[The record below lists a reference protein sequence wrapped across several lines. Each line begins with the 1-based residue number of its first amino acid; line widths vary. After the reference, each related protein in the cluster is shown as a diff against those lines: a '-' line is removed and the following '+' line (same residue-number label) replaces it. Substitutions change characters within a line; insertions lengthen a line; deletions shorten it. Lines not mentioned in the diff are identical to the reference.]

1 MSQTE
6 EKKIQLGWTNRLP
19 PLTQRDLPDAPGFWT
34 IAGPGWISAAGSIGS
49 GEIFFWPTLVSY
61 FGAQIMWLHNV
72 SAFAQ
77 FWLARSARR
86 YTLVTG
92 ESLGQGVERIVPYY
106 TLIRL
111 FISLV
116 SASSPGWAALAATSL
131 MAIFGFGIPMGVNPK
146 GWEGWCI
153 LNIVLCLIVVL
164 PARTV
169 IRMLRTVTAGMC
181 LVLIVTAWA
190 AAILAA
196 PPAVWAD
203 YFTQMFITKWGYL
216 PTIDQGA
223 LAVGITWSTVASAV
237 AYAYSAPT
245 IGFGTSMRVR
255 GLGHGMGKYMGRIT
269 GLRGKSETYTQSG
282 FIMNYEDPHQVSEL
296 KKWMRGEDIDNGVFG
311 LLATCA
317 TSWAFTLG
325 SYAVLYP
332 RGLVPKS
339 LNVAV
344 TQAEILKEGFGMP
357 GWYFMLFITWL
368 TLWTTQLSGFD
379 GGPRGQADMI
389 MYMFPGLQKRVSFRG
404 VYWAALVYRVG
415 GGFLMILSGFAL
427 PGGLIT
433 LNSMLSFIQAVPACL
448 FAAYLGWRVLPK
460 QVAAPMYETVIILIY
475 SVFYAVIT
483 AFWLPARLGISV
495 PWM

>member
-19 PLTQRDLPDAPGFWT
+19 PLTMRDLPPSPGWKA
-34 IAGPGWISAAGSIGS
+34 IAGPGWIGAAGSIGS

-106 TLIRL
+106 TFLRL
-111 FISLV
+111 VLAAIS
-116 SASSPGWAALAATSL
+116 AMIPGWAALAATSL
-131 MAIFGFGIPMGVNPK
+131 MALFDMPLPMGLNPA

-153 LNIVLCLIVVL
+153 LNILLILVIII
-164 PARTV
+164 PSRTV

-181 LVLIVTAWA
+181 LVLIATAWIA
-190 AAILAA
+190 AALAA

-203 YFTQMFITKWGYL
+203 YFVQMFVTKWGWM
-216 PTIDQGA
+216 PTVDAGA
-223 LAVGITWSTVASAV
+223 LAVGITWSSVASAV
-237 AYAYSAPT
+237 SYAYAAPT
-245 IGFGTSMRVR
+245 IGYSTSMHAR

-269 GLRGKSETYTQSG
+269 GIRGKAETITQSG
-282 FIMNYEDPHQVSEL
+282 FIMNYDDPKQVESL
-296 KKWMRGEDIDNGVFG
+296 GNWMKGEDIDNAVFG

-325 SYAVLYP
+325 SYGVLYP
-332 RGLVPKS
+332 RGLVPS
-339 LNVAV
+339 GMNVAV

-368 TLWTTQLSGFD
+368 TLWTTQMNGFD
-379 GGPRGQADMI
+379 GGPRNAADMI
-389 MYMFPGLQKRVSFRG
+389 MYTFPALQKRVSFRA
-404 VYWAALVYRVG
+404 VYWGWMIWMVG
-415 GGFLMILSGFAL
+415 GGFTMILSGLAL
-427 PGGLIT
+427 PGVLIT
-433 LNSMLSFIQAVPACL
+433 INALLGFIQAVPTCL
-448 FAAYLGWRVLPK
+448 LQAYIGGRLLPEK
-460 QVAAPMYETVIILIY
+460 VRAPMYETVIILAY
-475 SVFYAVIT
+475 SVFYLWVTSLWA
-483 AFWLPARLGISV
+483 PAQAWW
-495 PWM
+495 PF

>member
-1 MSQTE
+1 M
-6 EKKIQLGWTNRLP
+6 
-19 PLTQRDLPDAPGFWT
+19 RDLPDAPNFWT

-61 FGAQIMWLHNV
+61 FGAQITWLHNV

-86 YTLVTG
+86 YTVVTG
-92 ESLGQGVERIVPYY
+92 ESLGQGVERIVPYW
-106 TLIRL
+106 TLLRL

-116 SASSPGWAALAATSL
+116 SASSPGWAALAATTL
-131 MAIFGFGIPMGVNPK
+131 MAAFGFPLPMGLNPK

-153 LNIVLCLIVVL
+153 LNILLIL
-164 PARTV
+164 IIIIPARVV

-181 LVLIVTAWA
+181 LVLIATAWIA
-190 AAILAA
+190 AALAA

-203 YFTQMFITKWGYL
+203 YFTQMFITKWGWL
-216 PTIDQGA
+216 PTIDEGA

-245 IGFGTSMRVR
+245 IGFGTSTRVR

-282 FIMNYEDPHQVSEL
+282 FIMNFEDPHQVSEL
-296 KKWMRGEDIDNGVFG
+296 KKWMRGEDLDNGIFG

-317 TSWAFTLG
+317 TSWAFCLG

-344 TQAEILKEGFGMP
+344 TQAEILRVSFGQP

-368 TLWTTQLSGFD
+368 TLWTTQMSGFD
-379 GGPRGQADMI
+379 GGPRGQADMV
-389 MYMFPGLQKRVSFRG
+389 MYMFPGVQKRVSFRG
-404 VYWAALVYRVG
+404 VYWIMLVYRVF
-415 GGFLMILSGFAL
+415 GGFAMILSGFAL

-433 LNSMLSFIQAVPACL
+433 LNSMLSFVQAVPACL
-448 FAAYLGWRVLPK
+448 FAAYIGERLLPK
-460 QVAAPMYETVIILIY
+460 QVRAPRYETVIILIY
-475 SVFYAVIT
+475 AAFYSVIT

>member
-86 YTLVTG
+86 WTVATG
-92 ESLGQGVERIVPYY
+92 ESLGQGVERIVPYW
-106 TLIRL
+106 TFLRIL
-111 FISLV
+111 LAAIG
-116 SASSPGWAALAATSL
+116 AMIPGWAALAATSL
-131 MAIFGFGIPMGVNPK
+131 MAIFDMPLPMGLNPA

-153 LNIVLCLIVVL
+153 LNIILILIVVV
-164 PARTV
+164 PSRVV
-169 IRMLRTVTAGMC
+169 IRMLRTATAGMC
-181 LVLIVTAWA
+181 LVLIATAWIA
-190 AAILAA
+190 AALAA

-203 YFTQMFITKWGYL
+203 YFTQMFVTKWGWL
-216 PTIDQGA
+216 PTVDEGA

-237 AYAYSAPT
+237 SYAYSAPT

-269 GLRGKSETYTQSG
+269 GLRGKAETITQSG
-282 FIMNYEDPHQVSEL
+282 FIMNYDDPHQVAEL
-296 KKWMRGEDIDNGVFG
+296 GKWMRGEDIDNGVFG

-317 TSWAFTLG
+317 TSWAFCLG

-332 RGLVPKS
+332 RGLVPKGI
-339 LNVAV
+339 NVAV
-344 TQAEILKEGFGMP
+344 TQAEILREGFGQP

-368 TLWTTQLSGFD
+368 TLWSTQMSGFD
-379 GGPRGQADMI
+379 GGPRNAADMI
-389 MYMFPGLQKRVSFRG
+389 MYTFPALQKRVSFRA
-404 VYWAALVYRVG
+404 VYWIWMCWMVG
-415 GGFLMILSGFAL
+415 GGFTMILTGVAL
-427 PGGLIT
+427 PGALIT
-433 LNSMLSFIQAVPACL
+433 INSLLGFIQAVPACL
-448 FAAYLGWRVLPK
+448 FAAWLGARVLPK
-460 QVAAPMYETVIILIY
+460 PVRAPMYETVIILIY